1 MQKYDKSLIEVW
13 EWKDK
18 VYQDFKDLTVA
29 EYVKKVRE
37 ELDAIMAKH
46 GIKLKRVKA
55 KKELQ
60 KTARSL
66 V

>member
-18 VYQDFKDLTVA
+18 VYQDFKDLTVE

-37 ELDAIMAKH
+37 ESDAIMAKH

-60 KTARSL
+60 KTA
-66 V
+66 

>member
-18 VYQDFKDLTVA
+18 VYQDFKDLTVE

-37 ELDAIMAKH
+37 ESDAIMAKH
-46 GIKLKRVKA
+46 GMRLKRIKVK
-55 KKELQ
+55 KQLQ
-60 KTARSL
+60 KTA
-66 V
+66 